1 MQPSPTQTPAGKAFG
16 PSELSGKLNRFLEV
30 PPGRTGVVIFTDGK
44 TQILP
49 PGKHRILTW
58 GERVAGK
65 GAGMIAGYVPSE
77 PCPFQLQARYFFSGD
92 GELLDAWLQAQ
103 AEITDP
109 VRFFKGFVLPQGV
122 LESNVLDLS
131 SEDTQT
137 ALGTIARRYAAAD
150 LTAGLAERQIRGAL
164 DGLLTGILEGLGLR
178 LLNLQAMSFWRSEER
193 AELAEKIQA
202 LEERLQ
208 DVELQK
214 RMAAVETQAQFD
226 EFVQQVAP
234 EFGEANRLRVMVEDA
249 PKADGKKSQPVGAKV
264 TGWTRALKNESAA
277 PSRWRLSNLFGKQ
290 ADSQSSLPE
299 RPRRAWWFSGSLW
312 IAFLII
318 SGAMVTQVS
327 LDMGKDIS
335 KEFMFAWITSV
346 WMIILPLLFDAVRRM
361 VDKREKIAEQ
371 RWRYG
376 SIAHID
382 NLTGRD
388 RARADRLVRG
398 QVGGDIKAGAGML
411 DDLVSRSFKSGN
423 QELALKIRALR
434 QKFEDAI
441 EKVNQSSFGA
451 PPYLSDLNIPK
462 RGWELMLDYDEQVLA
477 ESNAVADL
485 AQQLQE
491 TYSAGNDPAAGLAEL
506 ESRLDALLYHFGGRE
521 RAVKQTQLN
530 ASGG

>member
-1 MQPSPTQTPAGKAFG
+1 MQENTNNIPAGKAFTI
-16 PSELSGKLNRFLEV
+16 SELSGKLNRYLEV
-30 PPGRTGVVIFTDGK
+30 PPGRTGVVVFADGK
-44 TQILP
+44 TRILP

-58 GERVAGK
+58 GERLAGE
-65 GAGMIAGYVPSE
+65 GAGLKAGFVPSGTTSAQMH
-77 PCPFQLQARYFFSGD
+77 PRYFFSGD
-92 GELLDAWLQAQ
+92 KVLLDAWLSMQV
-103 AEITDP
+103 EIVDP
-109 VRFFKGFVLPQGV
+109 ARFFIEFVLPAGT
-122 LESNVLDLS
+122 LDSTNFDLS
-131 SEDTQT
+131 SLDVQT
-137 ALGTIARRYAAAD
+137 VIGAVARRYTAAD
-150 LTAGLAERQIRGAL
+150 LIAGLPTRAVAAELPGLFGGAL
-164 DGLLTGILEGLGLR
+164 EAQGLR
-178 LLNLQAMSFWRSEER
+178 LLSFQPPLFWRSDER
-193 AELAEKIQA
+193 AELAEKAQL

-214 RMAAVETQAQFD
+214 QMAAVQTQAQLEDFIK
-226 EFVQQVAP
+226 QVLP
-234 EFGEANRLRVMVEDA
+234 EGSEVDSLRVLVQDR
-249 PKADGKKSQPVGAKV
+249 PTQADLKTKITQEKV
-264 TGWTRALKNESAA
+264 TDLKQALKNENATA
-277 PSRWRLSNLFGKQ
+277 SRWRLSSLFDRNKKAQ
-290 ADSQSSLPE
+290 PARPE

-318 SGAMVTQVS
+318 SGAMITQVS

-361 VDKREKIAEQ
+361 VDKREKIAED

-382 NLTGRD
+382 NLTGSD

-398 QVGGDIKAGAGML
+398 QVGGDLKAAAGML
-411 DDLVSRSFKSGN
+411 DDLVSRTYNSGN
-423 QELALKIRALR
+423 QELALKLR
-434 QKFEDAI
+434 ELRRKFEDAT

-491 TYSAGNDPAAGLAEL
+491 TYSVGNDPAAGLAGL
-506 ESRLDALLYHFGGRE
+506 ESRLDSLLYHFGGRE